1 MIGLLL
7 AAILVFQPAQ
17 RTNPLLQGGTVTGR
31 VLTADGIPAAAIRVS
46 AMQAPASSSRLGAE
60 CRGQTGGYVL
70 YEMLIEKL
78 ATERNPIAAQSMDF
92 EVEYV
97 NL

>member
-7 AAILVFQPAQ
+7 AAILVLQPAQ

-46 AMQAPASSSRLGAE
+46 AMQAPA
-60 CRGQTGGYVL
+60 TGEAPVLAVLTDIESGYKAL
-70 YEMLIEKL
+70 TIYSP
-78 ATERNPIAAQSMDF
+78 R
-92 EVEYV
+92 EVVPGEA
-97 NL
+97 NE